1 MKNYIEE
8 IIPQEKEQIMQIV
21 TSWMEQGIQQGIQQG
36 KTEEALLLVLRLLKK
51 RFGTIDAELESK
63 LSQLTLEK
71 IEELSE
77 SLLDFSSYEDLTNWL
92 NLHSKDN

>member
-21 TSWMEQGIQQGIQQG
+21 TSWMEQGIQQG

-92 NLHSKDN
+92 NLHSNDN